1 MQFPVTVIDQL
12 DEAQLR
18 KWHDYYGVNAD
29 RPRFEEEGIWRRTQQ
44 EETAV
49 NSGWTGEGDARRR
62 IVHYWHQYGLVDTTG
77 APALA
82 MQQMYVYHS
91 VAAPKTEIDE
101 AWEQNQEMLA
111 EGGWKKAGPDRFEL
125 GDLRVHISRFEV
137 HPEDVRAGRQLP
149 QDYEV
154 IDTVFTSVNTYPP
167 RAIRRRPW
175 EVLAHGV
182 RIKDTPG
189 EPVYADDL
197 AELIDFLPFQVEVGC
212 GVSYEAGIPPLHR
225 LHEIYHVNEIEDE
238 QLRKGFTFVLAPGR
252 DPLLAE
258 MLLTPEDK
266 VGELSDMYRAC
277 FDADVTPALHAL
289 KRMETAG
296 HMVGPFITNNF
307 DALGARAGFEEEFMR
322 RYDQRIPPVT
332 FHPDAKALVVVGL
345 HADRRQVAKRA
356 REAGL
361 KVFIVDPEGFPRPDG
376 SWFAYPL
383 EAPQTG
389 DTVVRKTAAEAIG
402 ELGRMLNVGTDKK

>member
-1 MQFPVTVIDQL
+1 MKFPVTVIDQL
-12 DEAQLR
+12 DETQLR
-18 KWHDYYGVNAD
+18 RWHDYFGVTAD

-44 EETAV
+44 KETAS
-49 NSGWTGEGDARRR
+49 NSGWTDGRDARRR

-91 VAAPKTEIDE
+91 VAAPQAEIDE
-101 AWEQNQEMLA
+101 AWEQNHTMLA
-111 EGGWKKAGPDRFEL
+111 EGGWQQTGPGRFEL
-125 GDLRVHISRFEV
+125 GDLRVHTNRVEE
-137 HPEDVRAGRQLP
+137 HPEDLRAGRRLP
-149 QDYEV
+149 EGYQV
-154 IDTVFTSVNTYPP
+154 IDTTFTSVNTFPP
-167 RAIRRRPW
+167 KVIRRRPW
-175 EVLAHGV
+175 EVLTHGIRV
-182 RIKDTPG
+182 KDTPG
-189 EPVYADDL
+189 EPVYAEDL
-197 AELIDFLPFQVEVGC
+197 AQLTDFLPFQVEVGC

-258 MLLTPEDK
+258 MFLNTEEK

-277 FDADVTPALHAL
+277 FNAEVTPALHAL
-289 KRMETAG
+289 KRLEAAG
-296 HMVGPFITNNF
+296 HVVGPFITNNF

-332 FHPDAKALVVVGL
+332 LRPDAKALLVIGL

-361 KVFIVDPEGFPRPDG
+361 KVFLVDPEGFGRPDG
-376 SWFAYPL
+376 SWFEYPL

-389 DTVVRKTAAEAIG
+389 DVVVRKTAADAIG
-402 ELGRMLNVGTDKK
+402 DLEQLLNASTNNA

>member
-18 KWHDYYGVNAD
+18 KWHDFYGVTAD

-44 EETAV
+44 EETAP
-49 NSGWTGEGDARRR
+49 NSGWTGESDARRR
-62 IVHYWHQYGLVDTTG
+62 IVHYWHQYGLMDTTA
-77 APALA
+77 APSLA
-82 MQQMYVYHS
+82 MQQMYLYHS
-91 VAAPKTEIDE
+91 VAAPQAEIDE
-101 AWEQNQEMLA
+101 AWEQNHAMLT
-111 EGGWKKAGPDRFEL
+111 EGGWKQTGPGRLEL
-125 GDLRVHISRFEV
+125 GDLRVHMIRVEE
-137 HPEDVRAGRQLP
+137 HPEDLRAGRRLP
-149 QDYEV
+149 EDYEV
-154 IDTVFTSVNTYPP
+154 IDTTFTSVNTFPP

-175 EVLAHGV
+175 EVLTHGV
-182 RIKDTPG
+182 RVKDTPG
-189 EPVYADDL
+189 KPIYADDL
-197 AELIDFLPFQVEVGC
+197 AQLTDFLPFQVEVGC

-225 LHEIYHVNEIEDE
+225 LHEMYHVNEIEDE
-238 QLRKGFTFVLAPGR
+238 LLGKGFTFVLAPGR

-258 MLLTPEDK
+258 MFIGTEDK

-277 FDADVTPALHAL
+277 FNAEVTPALHAL
-289 KRMETAG
+289 KRMEEAS

-332 FHPDAKALVVVGL
+332 FHPNAKALVVVGL
-345 HADRRQVAKRA
+345 HADRRWVAKRA

-361 KVFIVDPEGFPRPDG
+361 KVFHVDPEGFPRPDG
-376 SWFAYPL
+376 SWFEYPL

-389 DTVVRKTAAEAIG
+389 DVVVRKTAADAIG
-402 ELGRMLNVGTDKK
+402 DLERLLNLGARNG

>member
-1 MQFPVTVIDQL
+1 MLFPVTVIDQL

-18 KWHDYYGVNAD
+18 RWHDFYGVTAD

-44 EETAV
+44 EETAS
-49 NSGWTGEGDARRR
+49 NSGWTGESDARRR
-62 IVHYWHQYGLVDTTG
+62 IVHYWHQYGLVDTTA
-77 APALA
+77 APSLA
-82 MQQMYVYHS
+82 MQQMYLYHS
-91 VAAPKTEIDE
+91 VAAPQAEIDV
-101 AWEQNQEMLA
+101 AWERNHAMLA
-111 EGGWKKAGPDRFEL
+111 EGGWKQTGPGRFEL
-125 GDLRVHISRFEV
+125 GDLRVHMVRVEE
-137 HPEDVRAGRQLP
+137 HPEDLRAGRRLP
-149 QDYEV
+149 EDYEV
-154 IDTVFTSVNTYPP
+154 IDTTFTSVNTFPP

-182 RIKDTPG
+182 RVKDTPG
-189 EPVYADDL
+189 QPVYADDL
-197 AELIDFLPFQVEVGC
+197 AQLMDFLPFQVEVGC

-225 LHEIYHVNEIEDE
+225 LHEMYHVNEIEDE

-258 MLLTPEDK
+258 MFLDTEDK

-277 FDADVTPALHAL
+277 FNAEVTPALHAL
-289 KRMETAG
+289 KRMEEAG

-345 HADRRQVAKRA
+345 HADRRWVAKRA
-356 REAGL
+356 RAAGL
-361 KVFIVDPEGFPRPDG
+361 KVFHVDPEGFPRPDG

-389 DTVVRKTAAEAIG
+389 DVVVRQTAADAIG
-402 ELGRMLNVGTDKK
+402 DLERLLNLDTDNG